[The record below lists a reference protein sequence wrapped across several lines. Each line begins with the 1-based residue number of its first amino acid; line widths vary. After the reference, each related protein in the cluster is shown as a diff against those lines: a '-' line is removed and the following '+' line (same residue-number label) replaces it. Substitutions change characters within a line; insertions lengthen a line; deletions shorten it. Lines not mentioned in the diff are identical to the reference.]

1 MKIRVPA
8 SSLLAFAILFACG
21 APPKNAG
28 EKGEKNTPDRLP
40 YLGNPTI
47 VSKEVNGKLVADT
60 IPQTIPS
67 FRFVNQERQEISE
80 KTFAGKIYV
89 ADFFFT
95 TCPTICPV
103 MSAQLLR
110 VYEAFPAEKNLLLLS
125 HTIDPEHDTIPV
137 LREYAEKLGVTADRW
152 HFVTGNRD
160 SIYMLS
166 EFYMVTAEE
175 APSEPGG
182 FIHSGSLILIDKN
195 RHIRGIYDGTNPK
208 EVDRLI
214 RDIPV
219 LLREP

>member
-1 MKIRVPA
+1 MKIHVQTA
-8 SSLLAFAILFACG
+8 SLIAVVFLFACG
-21 APPKNAG
+21 TPSKSTGKKEEKNAP
-28 EKGEKNTPDRLP
+28 EHLP

-47 VSKEVNGKLVADT
+47 VSKEENGKLVADT
-60 IPQTIPS
+60 IHQTIPS
-67 FRFVNQERQEISE
+67 FRFINQARQEVNE
-80 KTFAGKIYV
+80 NTFAGKIYV

-110 VYEAFPAEKNLLLLS
+110 VYEAFPGEKNLLLLS
-125 HTIDPEHDTIPV
+125 HTIDPEHDSVPV

-152 HFVTGNRD
+152 HFVTGSRD

-182 FIHSGSLILIDKN
+182 FIHSGSLILVDKN
-195 RHIRGIYDGTNPK
+195 RHIRGMYDGTNPK

-214 RDIPV
+214 RDIPI